1 MTAYTMQ
8 TAHHEIALEQH
19 LVDRLVAAQGYI
31 ARRPE
36 DYDRPLALDRE
47 LVLQFVKETQPGEW
61 QKLEAQYTTAAD
73 AEFFKQLEKALK
85 TRGTLDVLRHGIKLI
100 PGIRFSLCFFKPA
113 SGLNAALVG
122 NYEANLLSVIRQL
135 RYSQRSE
142 NAIDVAL
149 FVNGLPVATAELK
162 NRPTGTTFRHAEKQ
176 YRDDRS
182 PAGEPLLTFKRG
194 ALVHFAMDEDHV
206 SMTTRLANGKTRFL
220 PFNRGRDD
228 GTGNPDIEGDFRIA
242 YLYADQPE
250 GKAVFSREVLLDIIG
265 RFVHLERSEILTAGG
280 SAEVR
285 ETLIFPR
292 FQQLDAVR
300 KLMRHAREHGPG
312 HNYLIQ
318 HSAGSGKSNT
328 IGWTAHQV
336 TNLHDDAD
344 KPIFSSAIIVTDRIV
359 LDRQLQNTVAQFEQ
373 TRGVVKKID
382 GTSRQLKEALEGGAR
397 IVITTIQ
404 KFSTEHLVALSGQGS
419 RTFAVIIDEAHGSQ
433 SGKSA
438 QAMSDALTR
447 DEGKTSDDIEDLIA
461 EYQNARGPQP
471 NISYFAFTATPRNV
485 TLERFGAKGADGL
498 PQPFHLYSMR
508 QAIEEGFI
516 LDVLQNCMTYKAYY
530 QLEKTIEDDPELK
543 GRSAQRRV
551 ARFASLHPTAIGQ
564 KVEVV
569 IEHFRRHVM
578 GEFGGQARAMIV
590 TGGREHALR
599 YFFGV
604 RDYIDTN
611 GYTDVKA
618 LVAFS
623 GELEL
628 DGETYTEAALNGFSE
643 TELPRRFD
651 TGDYRVLIV
660 AEKYQT
666 GFDQPKL
673 CAMYVDRKLAG
684 LQAVQ
689 TLSRLNR
696 TYPGKDRTYVLAF
709 QNTIEDIQAAF
720 KPYYEVTALEAN
732 SDPNQIYELE
742 ARLKTFG
749 ILDQGEIDRFAETFY
764 KGSLDTHDRA
774 RLEGLVRHAVAR
786 FEMEDDEGRREEFR
800 QLLKS
805 YMRFYSFV
813 AQIIRLGD
821 TELEKLYTYAAWLS
835 RLLPNRE
842 IPADI
847 EITEDMLRLQAF
859 RVEQKEEGAASLGP
873 GDTETLT
880 PISEFAAKPY
890 TEEEERSLSE
900 IIKAFNDR
908 HGTAFTREDFI
919 RFERV
924 NREIMDD
931 DLTEMLRNNPP
942 DVVFSAFSEAFFK
955 GAIKMFQRD
964 NEMRSIVLS
973 DTEARDQATRHFF
986 NRALREVR
994 EEAQVGPR
1002 EPSGRNLG

>member
-8 TAHHEIALEQH
+8 NAHHEMALEQH
-19 LVDRLVAAQGYI
+19 LADQLIATQGYI
-31 ARRPE
+31 ARKPE
-36 DYDRPLALDRE
+36 DYDRPLAVDRE

-61 QKLEAQYTTAAD
+61 QKLEAQYTTAAEV
-73 AEFFKQLEKALK
+73 EFFKQLEKALK

-242 YLYADQPE
+242 YLCADQPE
-250 GKAVFSREVLLDIIG
+250 GKAVFSREVLLDIVG
-265 RFVHLERSEILTAGG
+265 RFVHLERLEILTAGD

-300 KLMRHAREHGPG
+300 KLMMHAREHGPG
-312 HNYLIQ
+312 RNYLIQ

-373 TRGVVKKID
+373 TKGVVRKID
-382 GTSRQLKEALEGGAR
+382 GTSRQLKEALKGGAR

-404 KFSTEHLVALSGQGS
+404 KFSTDHLKELSGQSS
-419 RTFAVIIDEAHGSQ
+419 RTFAVIVDEAHGSQ

-461 EYQNARGPQP
+461 EYQDARGPQP

-530 QLEKTIEDDPELK
+530 QLEKTIEDDPELN

-569 IEHFRRHVM
+569 IEHFRRHVI
-578 GEFGGQARAMIV
+578 GELGGQARAMIV

-604 RDYIDTN
+604 RDYIDAN

-696 TYPGKDRTYVLAF
+696 TYPGKERTYVLDF

-720 KPYYEVTALEAN
+720 KPYYEETALEAN

-774 RLEGLVRHAVAR
+774 RLEGLVRHAVAELSGGVFGYLDSVLER
-786 FEMEDDEGRREEFR
+786 HSFASKWRTTRDGGR
-800 QLLKS
+800 S
-805 YMRFYSFV
+805 
-813 AQIIRLGD
+813 
-821 TELEKLYTYAAWLS
+821 
-835 RLLPNRE
+835 
-842 IPADI
+842 
-847 EITEDMLRLQAF
+847 
-859 RVEQKEEGAASLGP
+859 
-873 GDTETLT
+873 
-880 PISEFAAKPY
+880 
-890 TEEEERSLSE
+890 
-900 IIKAFNDR
+900 
-908 HGTAFTREDFI
+908 
-919 RFERV
+919 
-924 NREIMDD
+924 
-931 DLTEMLRNNPP
+931 
-942 DVVFSAFSEAFFK
+942 
-955 GAIKMFQRD
+955 
-964 NEMRSIVLS
+964 
-973 DTEARDQATRHFF
+973 
-986 NRALREVR
+986 
-994 EEAQVGPR
+994 
-1002 EPSGRNLG
+1002 SGNC